1 MAVNRKLPFGYEMC
15 LGKITINEQEAKVVK
30 NIFVAYANGASY
42 NQLTQRLN
50 TQAVPYNGRGKAW
63 NKNMVAR
70 ILSNQIYVGT
80 SPYPAIIGED
90 EWLRANA
97 ARPATGSLT
106 AEGRLGKAIRQISV
120 CAECGSRLVLSANRR
135 AWERWNCPSCGAL
148 TEQATTPNIKAGLT
162 QIMAAIYESPKLIQ
176 APEPSTERHAI
187 AQMESEFEK
196 MLNTPE
202 FDETEAA
209 KMALA
214 LAAARF
220 DSMDNRD
227 YETQR
232 IQHILAKARPSE
244 DVDVDVLR
252 QITAAVLIHP
262 SGGVSLKLRNG
273 QIIRGSD
280 TI

>member
-1 MAVNRKLPFGYEMC
+1 MAVKRKLPFGYEMC
-15 LGKITINEQEAKVVK
+15 LGKITLKEQEAEVVQS
-30 NIFVAYANGASY
+30 IFTAYANGASY
-42 NQLTQRLN
+42 SQLTQRLN
-50 TQAVPYNGRGKAW
+50 TQAVPYNGQGKVW

-70 ILSNQIYVGT
+70 ILGNQIYVGV
-80 SPYPAIIGED
+80 SPYPAIISED
-90 EWLRANA
+90 EWRRANA

-106 AEGRLGKAIRQISV
+106 AEGRLGKAIRQISI
-120 CAECGSRLVLSANRR
+120 CAECGSRLILSANSH

-148 TEQATTPNIKAGLT
+148 TAQATTPNIKTGLT
-162 QIMAAIYESPKLIQ
+162 QIMAAIYESPELIQ
-176 APEPSTERHAI
+176 APEPPTEQRAI
-187 AQMESEFEK
+187 AQKVSEFEK
-196 MLNTPE
+196 MLSTPD

-209 KMALA
+209 NMALA

-220 DSMDNRD
+220 DSLDNRD

-232 IQHILAKARPSE
+232 IQHILADAKPCE
-244 DVDVDVLR
+244 ELDVDVLR

-262 SGGVSLKLRNG
+262 SGRVSLKLRNG